1 MLQYLIDIAGSNR
14 VCLGSDYP
22 FPLGEHVPGSL
33 IESMNFEDNTKA
45 NLLHHSALEWLN
57 LKAEIF

>member
-33 IESMNFEDNTKA
+33 IESMSLDATTTA

-57 LKAEIF
+57 LKADKF